1 MPLDGSALSLEG
13 HLVGQDSGKCIAA
26 DDCGLTTTSE
36 KAITDN
42 EQDVCKSNIKKV
54 VTDAP
59 MVPSPMK
66 RCDSWSST
74 KAIMRGDFGT
84 VKINPSPTATT
95 ATTTSSSSNNSIAS
109 PTTTTTKTPSST
121 GLASNAKA
129 YFFNTEAFEDDE
141 DDEESLL
148 SFVSGVATGNASSEC
163 SFSNNNNNSDDDVR
177 SDTSIC
183 EILNP
188 IEEVVAT
195 TSSSMADNRNPFTSQ
210 THVDHHHEV
219 KAAALSSPAVPVH
232 VAAVTEFSPTHHN
245 QPQSA
250 ASRAPTASA
259 PKKATIMQAP
269 LRQSR
274 APLLPADPTT
284 KYRKIM
290 KTYGFAAIHHVCF
303 TTLYSDHQR
312 YVAALAKAD
321 PTLHPSPFPFVKE
334 LTAQQHAAGAHACM

>member
-183 EILNP
+183 EIFNLIDVMDNACVSPVPPTSLSISDGSEQQKYEMGETDATKP
-188 IEEVVAT
+188 IRANN
-195 TSSSMADNRNPFTSQ
+195 A
-210 THVDHHHEV
+210 
-219 KAAALSSPAVPVH
+219 
-232 VAAVTEFSPTHHN
+232 VAAVNAVTELSCTHHN

-250 ASRAPTASA
+250 ATPTSA